1 MASKPNDARFMHQ
14 ALELARRGIALA
26 SPNPRVGAVVVSAE
40 GKVVGRGSHTYDG
53 VKHAEV
59 LAIEAAA
66 ERAHGGTLYLNLEPC
81 SHVGRTGPC
90 VEAII
95 TAGIKRVV
103 AAMRDPNPL
112 VAGRGFERLQAAGI
126 EVVEGLYEAEAR
138 KLNEAFAKYIRHKT
152 PFVTLKTAMTLDG
165 KIAPAPGESDS
176 PVALAASGGWITSEE
191 ARAHV
196 HEMRHANDGI
206 MVGVGTVIADDPL
219 LTDRTG
225 LPRRRPLQRVILDSK
240 LRLPLD
246 SRVVKTARED
256 LMVFCCFA
264 EENKKRDLESL
275 GVIVEQVPMRRPP
288 EDGTILFPGSS
299 PAVDGRPDLERVMA
313 SLGEREITSLI
324 VEGGAMVNWAALA
337 AGIVDKI
344 FFYYAPKILVGTG
357 SIPFALGAGYRH
369 ISQAATVKAL
379 TLHRFGE
386 DFAVEGYLHDPY
398 AEDIHLVPSSE
409 NSS

>member
-165 KIAPAPGESDS
+165 KIAPPPGETDT
-176 PVALAASGGWITSEE
+176 PEALGASGGWITSEE

-196 HEMRHANDGI
+196 HEMRHANDAI

-225 LPRRRPLQRVILDSK
+225 LSRRRPLLRVILDSK
-240 LRLPLD
+240 LRLPID

-256 LMVFCCFA
+256 LIVICCFA
-264 EENKKRDLESL
+264 E
-275 GVIVEQVPMRRPP
+275 
-288 EDGTILFPGSS
+288 
-299 PAVDGRPDLERVMA
+299 
-313 SLGEREITSLI
+313 
-324 VEGGAMVNWAALA
+324 
-337 AGIVDKI
+337 
-344 FFYYAPKILVGTG
+344 
-357 SIPFALGAGYRH
+357 
-369 ISQAATVKAL
+369 
-379 TLHRFGE
+379 
-386 DFAVEGYLHDPY
+386 
-398 AEDIHLVPSSE
+398 
-409 NSS
+409 